1 MDADSVL
8 SLTDSPNVQ
17 AVNGNN
23 TFNTHKCLS
32 NRLVGNLH
40 GSSFHQHGNAVSE
53 CFARSVKHNYG
64 ENVCADGVKV
74 PQFVARH
81 PNDKGSDNNADWV
94 QNIAQNVQVSRL
106 NVQTTFPL
114 TGLLLGFQFILSEF
128 SAWMFVVVIMV
139 MVMRS
144 VYRFECLDIGDL
156 QLADGKFTN
165 SGRRTGWKFISWALK
180 VLLKLSSRFKTIIL
194 CLSKNGFC
202 ISMVMIMVMVVV
214 VVVVVSVVM
223 TSFFAM
229 VMIAAA
235 AWAMSVFV

>member
-1 MDADSVL
+1 VINAKVLAKHFVNFSKRLRFVVADKMDADSVL

-81 PNDKGSDNNADWV
+81 PNDKGSDNNAD
-94 QNIAQNVQVSRL
+94 
-106 NVQTTFPL
+106 
-114 TGLLLGFQFILSEF
+114 
-128 SAWMFVVVIMV
+128 
-139 MVMRS
+139 
-144 VYRFECLDIGDL
+144 
-156 QLADGKFTN
+156 
-165 SGRRTGWKFISWALK
+165 
-180 VLLKLSSRFKTIIL
+180 
-194 CLSKNGFC
+194 
-202 ISMVMIMVMVVV
+202 
-214 VVVVVSVVM
+214 
-223 TSFFAM
+223 
-229 VMIAAA
+229 
-235 AWAMSVFV
+235 